1 MMNRANLFLSGEDD
15 AYTLTLM
22 KPASSEYNGKL
33 IVIYEDAFGD
43 VNLNIMT
50 PQAIFKNYGVDI
62 ELINNFI

>member
-1 MMNRANLFLSGEDD
+1 MNRANLFLLGEDD

-22 KPASSEYNGKL
+22 KPASSEYNEKL

>member
-1 MMNRANLFLSGEDD
+1 MMNRANLFLLGEDD

-22 KPASSEYNGKL
+22 KPASSEYNEKL